1 MRRAARVFLILVSI
15 LNGVAGLVCGVLF
28 LVSPDGSLMGFEPL
42 LSVIGTLPLADVFF
56 RDLMWIGVAMLLVLA
71 APNTVAAVMLTRRS
85 AGQYTATLA
94 AGVLLVLWTGFE
106 LVFMYN
112 VAAVG
117 YFIVGVLSILCSVVL
132 RRSTVQSSA
141 QQAHPAVS
149 APREVDSAVK

>member
-1 MRRAARVFLILVSI
+1 MAARVFLILVSI
-15 LNGVAGLVCGVLF
+15 LNGVAGLVCGMLF

-56 RDLMWIGVAMLLVLA
+56 RDLMWIGVAMLLVLG

-112 VAAVG
+112 VPALG
-117 YFIVGVLSILCSVVL
+117 YFVVGVLSVLASVYL
-132 RRSTVQSSA
+132 MRQAAGANAQPADRADRKSS
-141 QQAHPAVS
+141 
-149 APREVDSAVK
+149 